1 MGDETLPHH
10 TKHRLQ
16 RSTGQLKPRA
26 EPTVAIHAQ
35 PLTAGI
41 PPFSKPMLTGYCRL
55 SGGDEEVRLIRPFP
69 LVDREENMFSLRV
82 MGGGGLQKGKACLR
96 LDDGYPRKSYSRC
109 KVRSFTLACMLMKC
123 LEL

>member
-26 EPTVAIHAQ
+26 EPTIAIHAQ
-35 PLTAGI
+35 PLTAGL

-55 SGGDEEVRLIRPFP
+55 SGGDEEVRLIRSFP
-69 LVDREENMFSLRV
+69 LVDGEEKMFSPRV
-82 MGGGGLQKGKACLR
+82 MGGVACR
-96 LDDGYPRKSYSRC
+96 RGRRAY
-109 KVRSFTLACMLMKC
+109 A
-123 LEL
+123 